1 LAVADISY
9 ERLLRQL
16 VIANRVL
23 AWHGVLD
30 SYGHVSFRHPD
41 HPDRFVMARA
51 RAPELITEDDFQTYN
66 LEGDELNGDQRSPY
80 SERFIHGGVYQA
92 RPEIAAV
99 CHNHS
104 PSVIP
109 FGTTSVKLRPIFHMA
124 GGIGSDVPVWDI
136 ADEFGDGTDLL
147 VRNVA
152 MGRSLARTLGPRAVA
167 LMRGHG
173 SVVAATSVPNV
184 VSVSYYLEQNARLA
198 SQAEVMGKGEVHY
211 LSDGESRATGEA
223 QLLPNSAQRAWE
235 AWCAQVGMTDSAPW
249 ARGDGQSEGGHA

>member
-1 LAVADISY
+1 MAKSPY

-23 AWHGVLD
+23 ARHGVVD
-30 SYGHVSFRHPD
+30 SYGHVSIRHPD

-51 RAPELITEDDFQTYN
+51 RAPELITEDDFQTYS
-66 LEGDELNGDQRSPY
+66 LAGDELNGDDRKPY
-80 SERFIHGGVYQA
+80 SERFIHAGVYEV
-92 RPEIAAV
+92 RPEVLAV

-109 FGTTSVKLRPIFHMA
+109 FGTTNLKLRPIFHMA

-136 ADEFGDGTDLL
+136 ADEFGEGTDLL
-147 VRNVA
+147 VSNVA
-152 MGRSLARTLGPRAVA
+152 MGRSLARTLGPRPVA

-184 VSVSYYLEQNARLA
+184 VSVAFYMEQNARLA
-198 SQAEVMGKGEVHY
+198 TLAEIMGKGDVHY
-211 LSDGESRATGEA
+211 LSDAEARATGEA

-235 AWCAQVGMTDSAPW
+235 AWCAQVGM
-249 ARGDGQSEGGHA
+249 SEDD